1 MHNENCSVHEVK
13 KPNYK
18 ENQRYKVKKGNAD
31 SMACALNT
39 SIPKNFNYVSR
50 ARGRRRNI
58 FLLKLARFCHLDTKD
73 SEKQA

>member
-1 MHNENCSVHEVK
+1 MHNGNCPVQKVK

-18 ENQRYKVKKGNAD
+18 ENQRHKVKKGNAD
-31 SMACALNT
+31 SMACALNP
-39 SIPKNFNYVSR
+39 SIPKDFNCVSR
-50 ARGRRRNI
+50 ARGRGSNL